1 MGTEIY
7 WEDCNFDDNKTFID
21 HTCNTLDDLEGMNCK
36 LFASEKGIFWFGLF
50 INYVKQ
56 SWKFTDPCT
65 VVPNHTPHGH
75 PPHGKIAT
83 FGGMVSFSLFNIV
96 VQTISFGHRPNQ

>member
-36 LFASEKGIFWFGLF
+36 LFASEKGEF
-50 INYVKQ
+50 
-56 SWKFTDPCT
+56 P
-65 VVPNHTPHGH
+65 
-75 PPHGKIAT
+75 
-83 FGGMVSFSLFNIV
+83 FSRVDRRFNKK
-96 VQTISFGHRPNQ
+96 